1 MLYKSTPVRR
11 GAAASRPRPST
22 EKSSKG
28 RKGQEKENQWCG
40 HWRSI
45 RRGAEGDQWPA
56 WEISISV
63 TLDSQPREVPILSI
77 GLISEQRWCDWS
89 TEKGVS
95 RPCWSV
101 KGDVSGVLQKRLKHR
116 TNNVYHCIKGTD
128 LSVSG
133 HVTFILF
140 SCPLYD
146 QYNGTIPT
154 KYIRCCSFMISCWR
168 LKKAVKAW
176 WFFQFCNS
184 SNQHEIIAREEN

>member
-1 MLYKSTPVRR
+1 MSTPVRR
-11 GAAASRPRPST
+11 GAAAARPRPST

-28 RKGQEKENQWCG
+28 RKGQEKENQWCR

-63 TLDSQPREVPILSI
+63 TLDSQPREVPIFS
-77 GLISEQRWCDWS
+77 RYWS
-89 TEKGVS
+89 NPRATVMRLRRTVS
-95 RPCWSV
+95 CPCWSV
-101 KGDVSGVLQKRLKHR
+101 KGGVRGVLQKRLKHR

-140 SCPLYD
+140 RCPLSD
-146 QYNGTIPT
+146 QYNSTIPT
-154 KYIRCCSFMISCWR
+154 KYIRCCSHHDLLLKIKKSCK
-168 LKKAVKAW
+168 LGV
-176 WFFQFCNS
+176 FFLQFCN
-184 SNQHEIIAREEN
+184 